1 MSVGIVQAEGVKEE
15 FNLKIRSTTI
25 LAVKVGDK
33 IAIAGDGQVTFG
45 DTVFKNKA
53 VKVRKFYNNTIV
65 AGFAG
70 AAADA
75 FALFDKF
82 ENKLEEFG
90 GNLKKASVELAKEW
104 RSDKALREL
113 DAMLVVGD
121 KKNLL
126 ILSGTGDVLE
136 TDDDIAAIGS
146 GGIYAYSAAK
156 ALKRQT
162 KLEPHEVV
170 RESLQIAGEIC
181 IYTNTNITVEKL
193 Y

>member
-1 MSVGIVQAEGVKEE
+1 MKFRA
-15 FNLKIRSTTI
+15 TTI
-25 LAVKVGDK
+25 LAVKNGNKV
-33 IAIAGDGQVTFG
+33 AIAGDGQVTFG

-53 VKVRKFYNNTIV
+53 KKIRKFYNGSIL

-82 ENKLEEFG
+82 ENKLDEYG

-113 DAMLVVGD
+113 DAMLVVAD
-121 KKNLL
+121 KNNLL
-126 ILSGTGDVLE
+126 VLSGTGDVLE

-156 ALKRQT
+156 ALKRHT
-162 KLEPHEVV
+162 ELEPHEIVC
-170 RESLQIAGEIC
+170 ESLQIAGEIC
-181 IYTNTNITVEKL
+181 IYTNTNISMEKL

>member
-1 MSVGIVQAEGVKEE
+1 MN
-15 FNLKIRSTTI
+15 FRSTTI
-25 LAVKVGDK
+25 LAVKDGDK
-33 IAIAGDGQVTFG
+33 VAIAGDGQVTFG

-53 VKVRKFYNNTIV
+53 VKIRKFYNNSIL

-82 ENKLEEFG
+82 ENKLDEYG

-113 DAMLVVGD
+113 DAMLVVAD
-121 KKNLL
+121 KDNLL
-126 ILSGTGDVLE
+126 VLSGAGDVLE

-146 GGIYAYSAAK
+146 GGVYAYAAAK
-156 ALKRQT
+156 ALRRHT

-170 RESLQIAGEIC
+170 QEGLQIAGEIC
-181 IYTNTNITVEKL
+181 IYTNTNISMEKL